1 MAVDPV
7 DVSADNIHS
16 FNRYA
21 YANNNPYVYVD
32 PDGRAA
38 ETALDIISLGLSIA
52 EFNRDPGILTGLG
65 VAYDGLATAVPFLPA
80 GFGIIRGAGRV
91 ADAAD
96 VPKWGVPEGVTN
108 KFPSGWGNKANK
120 KGVGTRWQD
129 PNNPGNGVRIDQG
142 NPNHSLPSQQVD
154 HVIVRRD
161 GQVIG
166 RDGNPIQGSIKE
178 NAEQAHIPLSEYQN
192 WKSWDSPQ

>member
-1 MAVDPV
+1 M
-7 DVSADNIHS
+7 
-16 FNRYA
+16 
-21 YANNNPYVYVD
+21 
-32 PDGRAA
+32 
-38 ETALDIISLGLSIA
+38 
-52 EFNRDPGILTGLG
+52 
-65 VAYDGLATAVPFLPA
+65 
-80 GFGIIRGAGRV
+80 
-91 ADAAD
+91 
-96 VPKWGVPEGVTN
+96 PESVTN

-178 NAEQAHIPLSEYQN
+178 NAEQAHIPLSEYEN
-192 WKSWDSPQ
+192 WKSWNSPQ